1 MNAMRA
7 VNYVIL
13 VVSAAV
19 AVFGTLVIAGILVP
33 KNFPEQFRVVIGVV
47 ILLYGVYHFV
57 VSWYRQKER

>member
-33 KNFPEQFRVVIGVV
+33 KNFPEQFRVVIGAV
-47 ILLYGVYHFV
+47 ITLYGVYHFV
-57 VSWYRQKER
+57 VSWFREKER